1 MNREGPMLESLIRRL
16 AETPEDFLAEP
27 RIGSKGRVQTA
38 AVVGDLVRSFGGTAG
53 PRELS
58 AFIARRELPGLA
70 SELPE
75 YAEADPPSPARTGS
89 ERNELAI
96 VLILCW
102 LLSDEW
108 FRQVNPATNE
118 VLALLRETAA
128 ELAAQQPS
136 RKFVNDADRREELA
150 RLALARLGFRPAGE
164 TLAQA
169 QDRLTTLNSAE
180 RARVM
185 QAARAAEQRARKIRE
200 ALAKKAAQ
208 ESADKW
214 TRE

>member
-1 MNREGPMLESLIRRL
+1 L
-16 AETPEDFLAEP
+16 A
-27 RIGSKGRVQTA
+27 
-38 AVVGDLVRSFGGTAG
+38 
-53 PRELS
+53 

-75 YAEADPPSPARTGS
+75 YAEADPPSSARTGS

-96 VLILCW
+96 ALILCW

-108 FRQVNPATNE
+108 FRQVKPATNE
-118 VLALLRETAA
+118 LLALLRETAA

-136 RKFVNDADRREELA
+136 RKFVHDADRREELA